1 MASRLPSGPI
11 LELCCGVGG
20 LTRVLARNHKVVAVD
35 QNYNRIIQAQANLR
49 HLGLDAN
56 VDFICCDLANPA
68 IKPIPGKFRIVI
80 LDPDWSASGDPPNVW
95 TDDLTRMRPDADK
108 IIRWA
113 QGFRCMIIMRMPPDL
128 AARRVDPI
136 RLFPPLPLQIL
147 PKNKVHLDYLG
158 FIKTV
163 AFGGA
168 VKLISP

>member
-35 QNYNRIIQAQANLR
+35 QNYDRIIQAQANLR

-113 QGFRCMIIMRMPPDL
+113 QGFRCMIIMRMPPDW
-128 AARRVDPI
+128 RRGELI
-136 RLFPPLPLQIL
+136 QYGYFHRYHYKSSRKTKFTWIL
-147 PKNKVHLDYLG
+147 WG
-158 FIKTV
+158 
-163 AFGGA
+163 
-168 VKLISP
+168 S